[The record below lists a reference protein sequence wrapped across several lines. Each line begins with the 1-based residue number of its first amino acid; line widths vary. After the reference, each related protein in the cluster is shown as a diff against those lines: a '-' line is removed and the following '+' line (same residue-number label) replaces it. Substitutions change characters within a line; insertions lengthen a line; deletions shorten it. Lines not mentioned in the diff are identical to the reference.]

1 MSNYGRNFEF
11 LVPPSGKQRK
21 GRFFND
27 GSEVPIGA
35 PVIVDYTNGTANAD
49 NALGMQPVVL
59 ADGQTATPL
68 NGQGGIIVFEYGPN
82 AFSGDDPSLT
92 TYSDKD
98 TVVADAACQVIHGD
112 DIKVKFTN
120 TSTSVFLN
128 TRTYPA
134 RTMVTGLNLATPT
147 IVVGEFLTPED
158 TPTDSNGYWQ
168 EEASAANAWLVV
180 TKVDADR
187 NELEAQMTF

>member
-27 GSEVPIGA
+27 GGEIPIGA
-35 PVIVDYTNGTANAD
+35 PVVVDYINGNSNAD

-59 ADGQTATPL
+59 ADGQTATPV
-68 NGQGGIIVFEYGPN
+68 NGQGGIAVYEYGPN
-82 AFSGDDPSLT
+82 AFSGDDPALT

-98 TVVADAACQVIHGD
+98 TVAAEAACQVVSGD
-112 DIKVKFTN
+112 DVKVRFRN
-120 TSTSVFLN
+120 TAASTFLN
-128 TRTYPA
+128 TRAYPA
-134 RTMVTGLNLATPT
+134 RVMVTGLNPATPT
-147 IVVGEFLTPED
+147 VAVGEYLTPED
-158 TPTDSNGYWQ
+158 TPNDTNGYWQ
-168 EEASAANAWLVV
+168 EEASAANAWLVI

-187 NELEAQMTF
+187 DELEAQLTF